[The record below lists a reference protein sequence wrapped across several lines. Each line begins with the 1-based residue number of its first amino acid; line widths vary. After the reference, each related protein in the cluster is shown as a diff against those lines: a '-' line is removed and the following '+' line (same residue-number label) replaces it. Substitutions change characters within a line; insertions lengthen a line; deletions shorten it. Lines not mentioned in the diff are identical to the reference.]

1 MNFGA
6 KFRHAFAV
14 DGEKAEPTPEQS
26 AAVDAFARWVAR
38 RGLMRVAHGAAV
50 VPVRGRGGADRGVP
64 AQVLVEERD

>member
-38 RGLMRVAHGAAV
+38 YPSNLG
-50 VPVRGRGGADRGVP
+50 P
-64 AQVLVEERD
+64 ALARSLNWSTSNLWRRHPQLTARA